1 MEINSIVASQVVNE
15 SGELVLGDI
24 PLDLGLSQLLESTED
39 QVVLSDG
46 QVIKLTGS
54 DDDILAVT
62 MDYNFRSRH
71 AVINAYIAG
80 TNLLRLRNNLVDVC
94 GYSVKEFYQKITALT
109 GYSRG
114 PLEKRIKMAEGYS
127 KEQMQLLAES
137 GATQATALLLL
148 KSSPEKREEV
158 FSEAQEGLRLN
169 NTVVAE
175 LLDTDED
182 DDEADDEAEK
192 VPPKS
197 QKSSGSDGASAPSE
211 TAKSVEA
218 KPATDTVIDVE
229 GSFTSY
235 SDLITDTK
243 DYTHQDTPLE
253 QRFNQVIA
261 AIEDS
266 RTKHKLNTVRGEAVR
281 CAMAN
286 VLAGVYAIEIPT
298 EIETENEPK
307 WFKALRDKLPINS
320 KTKEFK
326 ALFVMAFIDGHLS
339 VINGEKEP
347 PAAYED
353 LLKTMKKEDVDCLYE
368 LWAEGFAQGKQK

>member
-1 MEINSIVASQVVNE
+1 METNSIVASQVVNE
-15 SGELVLGDI
+15 SGQLALGDI

-71 AVINAYIAG
+71 AVINAYMGGI
-80 TNLLRLRNNLVDVC
+80 NLSRLRTYLVDIC
-94 GYSVKEFYQKITALT
+94 GYSAKEFYQKVTALT

-114 PLEKRIKMAEGYS
+114 SLEKRIKMAEGYS
-127 KEQMQLLAES
+127 KEQMKLLAEA
-137 GATQATALLLL
+137 GATQATVLLLL
-148 KSSPEKREEV
+148 KASPEKREEV
-158 FSEAQEGLRLN
+158 LSEAEEGLTLN
-169 NTVVAE
+169 NAVVAE
-175 LLDTDED
+175 LLGTDED
-182 DDEADDEAEK
+182 DDETEK
-192 VPPKS
+192 APAKS
-197 QKSSGSDGASAPSE
+197 KESSGGGGGGASAPTK

-218 KPATDTVIDVE
+218 GFATDTIIDVE
-229 GSFTSY
+229 GSSTRY
-235 SDLITDTK
+235 ADLITDTK
-243 DYTHQDTPLE
+243 DYIHQNIPLE

-261 AIEDS
+261 AIEES
-266 RTKHKLNTVRGEAVR
+266 RTKHKLSTVRGEAVR
-281 CAMAN
+281 CAMTS
-286 VLAGVYAIEIPT
+286 VLAGVYGIEIPT

-326 ALFVMAFIDGHLS
+326 TLFVMAFIDGHLGF
-339 VINGEKEP
+339 INGEKEP

-353 LLKTMKKEDVDCLYE
+353 LLETKKKEDVDCLYE

>member
-24 PLDLGLSQLLESTED
+24 PLDLGLSQLLESTD
-39 QVVLSDG
+39 AQVVLSDG

-71 AVINAYIAG
+71 AVINAYMGGI
-80 TNLLRLRNNLVDVC
+80 NLSRLRTYLVDIC
-94 GYSVKEFYQKITALT
+94 GYSAKEFYQKVTALT

-114 PLEKRIKMAEGYS
+114 SLEKRIKMAEGYS

-148 KSSPEKREEV
+148 KASPEKREEV

-169 NTVVAE
+169 HTVVAE
-175 LLDTDED
+175 LLGTDED

-307 WFKALRDKLPINS
+307 WFKVLRDKLPINS

-353 LLKTMKKEDVDCLYE
+353 LLETKKKEDVDCLYE